1 MSRFVDIQEP
11 QPEMNAQTREIL
23 GLEFPTVTI
32 GGSNC
37 STGPHEDGSFY
48 ERRYQYG
55 IQISFNDSA
64 AKKAF
69 LARPSLQEDATTI
82 AKTVEGALQGTFDLE
97 GERDFNGFYADE
109 SADEADMIASI
120 TSGTQADIDVT
131 LEQDI
136 EPVIMGTFPDAGIRD
151 ITITDISGR
160 DALCY
165 PATYPYE
172 NFGQIRQEAP
182 RRDEPRVAQGPITT
196 PSLGL

>member
-1 MSRFVDIQEP
+1 MSRFVDIEEP
-11 QPEMNAQTREIL
+11 QPEMNAQTREML

-48 ERRYQYG
+48 DRRYTYG
-55 IQISFNDSA
+55 IQISFTNSA

-69 LARPSLQEDATTI
+69 LARPSLQEDAATI
-82 AKTVEGALQGTFDLE
+82 AKTVEGALQGTFDME

-109 SADEADMIASI
+109 SADEADMIADI
-120 TSGTQADIDVT
+120 TRGTQEDIDVT
-131 LEQDI
+131 LEQNI
-136 EPVIMGTFPDAGIRD
+136 EPVVMGTFPAAGITN
-151 ITITDISGR
+151 INITDIRGR
-160 DALCY
+160 DSLCSPDY
-165 PATYPYE
+165 IFE

-182 RRDEPRVAQGPITT
+182 LQEEQRADLRLQTT